1 MATSASNQQRQVL
14 RREVRLHCQAVS
26 ESEFRLVG
34 RRALD
39 LSPAG
44 MLLESDDDVRVGD
57 ALFVS
62 FRAPQ
67 SALYIDTSARVVRV
81 VAGRRPGD
89 HGRCLGLQFEDLD
102 AVAKGVL
109 AESLVG
115 MPPPLP
121 RRPRPQDH
129 AAEVRA
135 VAEAREFHAS
145 CVYDASW
152 WPRFCYDGAWLS
164 AHAC

>member
-1 MATSASNQQRQVL
+1 MFAASQQREVL
-14 RREVRLHCQAVS
+14 RREVRLACQAVS
-26 ESEFRLVG
+26 ESAFRLVG

-44 MLLESDDDVRVGD
+44 MLLESDADVRIGD
-57 ALFVS
+57 ALIVS

-67 SALYIDTSARVVRV
+67 SALYIDASARVVRV
-81 VAGRRPGD
+81 VEGRRPGD
-89 HGRCLGLQFEDLD
+89 HGRCLGLRFEGLD

-129 AAEVRA
+129 AAAVRA
-135 VAEAREFHAS
+135 VAEAADLGTPPVPE
-145 CVYDASW
+145 DPSW
-152 WPRFCYDGAWLS
+152 LRFCYDGAWPS
-164 AHAC
+164 ASVS

>member
-1 MATSASNQQRQVL
+1 MFATNQQRRVL
-14 RREVRLHCQAVS
+14 RREVRLACQAVS
-26 ESEFRLVG
+26 ESAFRLVG

-44 MLLESDDDVRVGD
+44 MLLESDADVRIGD
-57 ALFVS
+57 ELLVS

-67 SALYIDTSARVVRV
+67 SALYIDTNARVVRV
-81 VAGRRPGD
+81 VAGRRSGD
-89 HGRCLGLQFEDLD
+89 HGRCLGLRFEGLD

-129 AAEVRA
+129 AAAVRA
-135 VAEAREFHAS
+135 VAEAVDLERTS
-145 CVYDASW
+145 MRDTPSW
-152 WPRFCYDGAWLS
+152 LRFCYDGAWPS
-164 AHAC
+164 IAMS